1 MELETEIIE
10 LKQQLIDFFII
21 IVEKS
26 TLIPVK
32 CPTSRNMFIFWN
44 LIRMPGNKSVMGLWC

>member
-10 LKQQLIDFFII
+10 LKQQLIDFIII

-26 TLIPVK
+26 TLKPVK
-32 CPTSRNMFIFWN
+32 CPTSRNMFIF
-44 LIRMPGNKSVMGLWC
+44 